1 MKPLFSILMCAAVL
15 ATLQPVTAASK
26 VSNYEQALAKVN
38 DDGYALF
45 IYGKDWDKRAKE
57 HITQLYNSPIV
68 ENALGHAA
76 TILVP
81 LPEKMN
87 EEQKESFNKTMGK
100 LQLPHVHSK
109 HSFPA
114 VVLYDKTGRQYGIVC
129 GPPMVNPEADRIAR
143 LITRLR
149 KAKARQDQLM
159 SQANA
164 AQGAERAR
172 LLLQAAQV
180 EYIERPDKVEQLIKT
195 ADPED
200 ASGCLAALKF
210 YNNPLGDKI
219 NELPLS
225 EALKVMDAAIANP
238 LHTVQQK
245 QNACAFTIGLIR
257 RRVGTGGAAAI
268 AHYAGIMKELNP
280 DSVLG
285 RSAVIVMRDWTA
297 GLQYVRGWSPD
308 SLPMQGVATEIQ
320 GKLPI
325 DAAGKYEVR
334 FEPTRGK
341 TPARVTRVALY
352 DGETLVSED
361 TRAITLTS
369 PASYYVT
376 AEKKPAAP
384 RILVTFDNDEKSRDT
399 HGKFI
404 IRKK

>member
-1 MKPLFSILMCAAVL
+1 MCAAAL
-15 ATLQPVTAASK
+15 TTLQPLTAANK
-26 VSNYEQALAKVN
+26 VSNYEQALAQVN

-45 IYGKDWDKRAKE
+45 IYGKDWDKRAKGN
-57 HITQLYNSPIV
+57 ITKLYNAAAV
-68 ENALGHAA
+68 EKALGNAA
-76 TILVP
+76 TMLVP
-81 LPEKMN
+81 LPESMN
-87 EEQKESFNKTMGK
+87 EEQKESFNKIMGK
-100 LQLPHVHSK
+100 LQLPHAHSK

-114 VVLYDKTGRQYGIVC
+114 VVLYDKAGRQYGIVF
-129 GPPMVNPEADRIAR
+129 GRPMVNPKADNIAS
-143 LITRLR
+143 LITQLR
-149 KAKARQDQLM
+149 NAKSKQDQLM
-159 SQANA
+159 GKANA
-164 AQGAERAR
+164 AQGTERAKF
-172 LLLQAAQV
+172 LLQAAQV
-180 EYIERPDKVEQLIKT
+180 EGIERPDKVEQLIKT

-200 ASGCLAALKF
+200 KSGCLAALKF

-219 NELPLS
+219 NELPLD

-257 RRVGTGGAAAI
+257 RRVGTGGAASI
-268 AHYAGIMKELNP
+268 AHYAGIMKKLNP

-308 SLPMQGVATEIQ
+308 SLPMKGVATEIQ

-334 FEPTRGK
+334 FEPSRGK

-352 DGETLVSED
+352 DGKKLISED
-361 TRAITLTS
+361 TRAFTLTS

-376 AEKKPAAP
+376 AEKKLAAP

>member
-45 IYGKDWDKRAKE
+45 IYGDGWDKRAKE
-57 HITQLYNSPIV
+57 HISQLYNSPV
-68 ENALGHAA
+68 VDKALGNSV

-81 LPEKMN
+81 LRESMN
-87 EEQKESFNKTMGK
+87 EAQKQSFNKTMGK
-100 LQLPHVHSK
+100 LQLPHAHSK

-114 VVLYDKTGRQYGIVC
+114 IVLYDKAGRQYGIVC
-129 GPPMVNPEADRIAR
+129 GPPMVTPEAERIAR

-149 KAKARQDQLM
+149 KAKAKQDELM

-164 AQGAERAR
+164 AQGAERAK

-180 EYIERPDKVEQLIKT
+180 EGIERPDKVEQLIKT

-200 ASGCLAALKF
+200 KSGCLAALKF
-210 YNNPLGDKI
+210 YNNPMGDKI
-219 NELPLS
+219 NELPLN
-225 EALKVMDAAIANP
+225 EALKVMDAAISNP

-361 TRAITLTS
+361 TRAFTLTS

-384 RILVTFDNDEKSRDT
+384 RILVTFNNDEKSRDT